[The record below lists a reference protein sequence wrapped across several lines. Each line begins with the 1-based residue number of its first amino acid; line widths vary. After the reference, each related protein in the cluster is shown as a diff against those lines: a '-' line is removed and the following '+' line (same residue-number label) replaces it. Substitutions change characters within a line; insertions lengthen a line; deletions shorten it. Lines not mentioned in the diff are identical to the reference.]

1 MAKQTIDGL
10 DNVQISNLPEQYWQA
25 FYKKNKNLIWK
36 KDNFDFDQRVEMLKD
51 LNEFIENTGM
61 VAYFANGL
69 LLGAHREGDFIKWD
83 DDMDFDVLDDE
94 FYNHCTSLKKYF
106 CEKGYIVYL
115 NLEHGKAKLN
125 AYKGLEKLSFD
136 VLFNLNSEQYFR
148 HDMKW
153 PKYLYDNPKKITFK
167 GIDFICPSPIEEYLV
182 HHYGADWQT
191 PKWHPIK
198 KMTYM
203 NGGLFK

>member
-10 DNVQISNLPEQYWQA
+10 DNVQISNLPEQHWQA
-25 FYKKNKNLIWK
+25 FYKKNKNSIWK

-51 LNEFIENTGM
+51 LSKFIESTGM
-61 VAYFANGL
+61 IGYFANGL

-83 DDMDFDVLDDE
+83 DDMDFDVLDEE
-94 FYNHCTSLKKYF
+94 FYNHCTSLKNYF
-106 CEKGYIVYL
+106 CEKDYIIYL

-153 PKYLYDNPKKITFK
+153 PKYLYDNPEKITFK
-167 GIDFICPSPIEEYLV
+167 GIDFICPSPVEEYLV
-182 HHYGADWQT
+182 HHYGEDWQT